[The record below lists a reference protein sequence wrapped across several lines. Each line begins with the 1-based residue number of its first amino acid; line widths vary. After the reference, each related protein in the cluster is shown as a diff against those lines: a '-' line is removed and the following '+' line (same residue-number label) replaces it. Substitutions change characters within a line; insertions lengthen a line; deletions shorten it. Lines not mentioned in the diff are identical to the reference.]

1 MSKNIVIT
9 GAGSGLGENLALA
22 YAQLG
27 YQVFGTATKDEQI
40 ADLEKK
46 SSGKVKLL
54 LCDLS
59 KTQEITDF
67 ASKIGEIT
75 SGKVDILVTNAGI
88 LTPGPLEVIKREE
101 LLREFEINTFSV
113 FSMTNAMIPFL
124 KSAKGRIV
132 HISTVS
138 VDFPSPFNGLSAAS
152 KAATEALMTVY
163 RAELASFGIQVTI
176 VSPGNMRTG
185 GPAKTAAAIEKVSKS
200 FNEEQSKNYKVA
212 FQNFAERMN
221 SGQSHGLDADAAAKQ
236 IIDISL
242 QNPVPIRVPVGEDA
256 KELLEYIKNST
267 LEQQA
272 EKRLKTIQN

>member
-9 GAGSGLGENLALA
+9 GAGSGLGENLALS

-27 YQVFGTATKDEQI
+27 YQVYGTATKAEQI
-40 ADLEKK
+40 TDLEQR

-59 KTQEITDF
+59 KTQEILDF

-75 SGKVDILVTNAGI
+75 NGKVDILVTNAGI
-88 LTPGPLEVIKREE
+88 LTPEPLEVIKREE
-101 LLREFEINTFSV
+101 LLREFEVNTFSV
-113 FSMTNAMIPFL
+113 FSITNAMIPYL

-163 RAELASFGIQVTI
+163 RTELASFGIQVTI
-176 VSPGNMRTG
+176 VAPGNMRTG

-212 FQNFAERMN
+212 FKNFAERMN

-242 QNPVPIRVPVGEDA
+242 QNPAPIRVPVGEDA